1 MRHHFTRI
9 AGLVTALTLAFGGT
23 VAAREAM
30 VADASERRAQAA
42 VRALLEQGTDVNAP
56 QPDGATA
63 LHWAAYW
70 DDLDIAEDLLRAGA
84 DVSAT
89 NDYGMAPLV
98 LAAENG
104 SAEMVTALLQA
115 GANPHAALPSGE
127 TVLMTAAWTGN
138 LTVVEALLAAG
149 AEIDAAQASR
159 GQTALMWA
167 ISERHADVTRLLIER
182 GANVQARTKTGFT
195 PLRFAAREGDI
206 ATTRLLLATGV
217 DVNESSHDGWT
228 PLLVA
233 TARGHVDLTLF
244 LLEQGARPDGD
255 VEAAGYTPLHWAAT
269 TFETN
274 PITYPGIETPGEWAA
289 VSGIPNRNAKLA
301 LIKALVTYGADVNA
315 RTTKRLLNQAPP
327 SGGSMSYSP
336 GVGVTPFFAAA
347 ASADAEVMRLL
358 VALGAD
364 PSVKSPTNETP
375 LMIATAADIDISF
388 RLTEA
393 KRLETVQLAWE
404 LGDDLEAEDDGG
416 HRAIHL
422 AARSG
427 YHDIIT
433 WLVQRGADLN
443 PKTKPRKG
451 TRSGPGQPQHYVEPQ
466 TPLGLVEGTVYGLY
480 SERPATAEFLQKLGA
495 RSEGRY
501 DPANEVT
508 TADLPKD

>member
-1 MRHHFTRI
+1 MRHHLARI
-9 AGLVTALTLAFGGT
+9 AGLVTALAIGFGGT
-23 VAAREAM
+23 LAAQEAM
-30 VADASERRAQAA
+30 VADASERGAREA
-42 VRALLEQGTDVNAP
+42 VRTLLHQGAEVNAP

-70 DDLDIAEDLLRAGA
+70 GDLDIAGDLLRAGA
-84 DVSAT
+84 DVSAI
-89 NDYGMAPLV
+89 NDYGLTSLV

-115 GANPHAALPSGE
+115 GANPNGALPSGE
-127 TVLMTAAWTGN
+127 TVLMTAAWTGSVA
-138 LTVVEALLAAG
+138 VVEALLKAG
-149 AEIDAAQASR
+149 AEIDAVQASK

-167 ISERHADVTRLLIER
+167 ISERHADVARFLIER

-195 PLRFAAREGDI
+195 ALRFAAREGDI
-206 ATTRLLLATGV
+206 ATARLLLASGE
-217 DVNESSHDGWT
+217 DVSDSSHDGWT

-233 TARGHVDLTLF
+233 TVRGHVDLALF
-244 LLEQGARPDGD
+244 FLEQGALPDGD
-255 VEAAGYTPLHWAAT
+255 FEAAGYTPLHWAAT

-274 PITYPGIETPGEWAA
+274 PITYPGIDAPGEWAA
-289 VSGIPNRNAKLA
+289 VNGIPNRSAKLA

-327 SGGSMSYSP
+327 SAGAMAYSP
-336 GVGVTPFFAAA
+336 GVGVTPFFAGA

-364 PSVKSPTNETP
+364 PSIKSPKNETP

-393 KRLETVQLAWE
+393 KRLETVKLAWE
-404 LGDDLEAEDDGG
+404 LGSDLEAEDSGG
-416 HRAIHL
+416 HRAMHL

-451 TRSGPGQPQHYVEPQ
+451 TRAGPGRPQHYVEPQ
-466 TPLGLVEGTVYGLY
+466 TPLGLVEGTVYSLY
-480 SERPATAEFLQKLGA
+480 SERPATAEFLRKLGA
-495 RSEGRY
+495 RSEGRF
-501 DPANEVT
+501 DPAKALT
-508 TADLPKD
+508 TEDLPRE